1 MLTYADV
8 CRHMPTYADVC
19 YANMTQAV
27 RDAVRAMVMRSTNSA
42 TGRVE
47 AVSMLTYADVC

>member
-1 MLTYADV
+1 
-8 CRHMPTYADVC
+8 MPTYADVC
-19 YANMTQAV
+19 YANITQAV

-47 AVSMLTYADVC
+47 AVSLLTYADVC